1 MKLVDAK
8 QSTYIDSSQE
18 INDKDPKFKIAD
30 TVRILKYKN
39 IFSKA
44 YVTNWSKDVFVI
56 KKVKTLCQGHMLA
69 VILKANK
76 LLERFM
82 KKNYKKQIKKNLKMK
97 KE

>member
-8 QSTYIDSSQE
+8 QSTYIDSSQA
-18 INDKDPKFKIAD
+18 INDKDSKFKIAD
-30 TVRILKYKN
+30 TVRLLKYKN

-56 KKVKTLCQGHMLA
+56 KKVKTLCQGHMLS

-82 KKNYKKQIKKNLKMK
+82 KKNCKKQIKKNLKMK
-97 KE
+97 K

>member
-8 QSTYIDSSQE
+8 QSTYIDSSQA

-44 YVTNWSKDVFVI
+44 YVTNWSKDVSVI
-56 KKVKTLCQGHMLA
+56 KKVKTLCQGHMLS
-69 VILKANK
+69 VILKANR
-76 LLERFM
+76 LLERFT
-82 KKNYKKQIKKNLKMK
+82 KKNYKKQIKKNLEMK
-97 KE
+97 K

>member
-1 MKLVDAK
+1 MKLFDAK

-44 YVTNWSKDVFVI
+44 YVTNWSKDISVI
-56 KKVKTLCQGHMLA
+56 KKVKTLCQGHMLS
-69 VILKANK
+69 VILKTNK
-76 LLERFM
+76 LLERFT
-82 KKNYKKQIKKNLKMK
+82 KKNYKKQIKKNLEMK
-97 KE
+97 K